1 MGSALVLAFLLAIIW
16 MLTEIPVI
24 GPVIKWLIIIA
35 VIWFLIIVF
44 MEYQKISHEH
54 DDYSNTTNS
63 YYR

>member
-1 MGSALVLAFLLAIIW
+1 MGSALVLAFFIAIIW